1 MHANSIKLAKK
12 NDFVGEYPKLKR
24 DITSMFAKCDIVMSS
39 KPRNKQNEL
48 LAKIYLETGIFS
60 EVDCY

>member
-12 NDFVGEYPKLKR
+12 YDFVEEFPKFKG
-24 DITSMFAKCDIVMSS
+24 DVTSMFAECDEVLSS
-39 KPRNKQNEL
+39 MPRTKQNEL
-48 LAKIYLETGIFS
+48 LAKIYLEYGIFS

>member
-12 NDFVGEYPKLKR
+12 YDFVDKYPKFKG
-24 DITSMFAKCDIVMSS
+24 DMISMFASADEVLSS
-39 KPRNKQNEL
+39 MPRNKQNEL
-48 LAKIYLETGIFS
+48 LAKIYLEFGIFS